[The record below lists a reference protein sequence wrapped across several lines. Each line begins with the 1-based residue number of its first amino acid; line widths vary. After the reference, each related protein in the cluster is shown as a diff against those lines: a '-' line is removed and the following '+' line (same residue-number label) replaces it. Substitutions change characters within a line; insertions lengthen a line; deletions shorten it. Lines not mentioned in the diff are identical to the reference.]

1 MSDIKWIQKQE
12 NDDASA
18 RQQIFN
24 RTANKRANE
33 LNLEKKDNI
42 IERFEYLERKMDA
55 LFQILTNPNSHQYND
70 YPIGNFKKEMKRQA
84 KQEILEK

>member
-1 MSDIKWIQKQE
+1 MSDIKLIRKQE
-12 NDDASA
+12 KEASSA

-24 RTANKRANE
+24 RTVNKRANE

-55 LFQILTNPNSHQYND
+55 LFRILTNHGND

-84 KQEILEK
+84 EQEILEK

>member
-1 MSDIKWIQKQE
+1 MSDIKWIRKQE
-12 NDDASA
+12 NDASSA
-18 RQQIFN
+18 RQQMFN